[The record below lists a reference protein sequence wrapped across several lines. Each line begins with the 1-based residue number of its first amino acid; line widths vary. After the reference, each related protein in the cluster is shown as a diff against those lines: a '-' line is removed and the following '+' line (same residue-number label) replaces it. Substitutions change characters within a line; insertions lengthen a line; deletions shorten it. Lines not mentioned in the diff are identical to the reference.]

1 MHQVFATFL
10 LVYRELYIIFLMDD
24 NDFIKENI
32 VGRQESWKKRA
43 RHYAR
48 VTLSAVLFGT
58 LSAGIFAV
66 LEPKFAGH
74 FSDNEPETV
83 RFETE
88 PETSEA
94 ETEEE
99 TTEETTKETEP
110 ETTQT
115 EPETEEVPKETVSVE
130 NVVRE
135 EIRKYQYNVEDYERM
150 NSALQQVAAS
160 ADHSLVEVRS
170 RETANDFFGQLVKS
184 GKSSAGVVIAR
195 TSGEVLILT
204 SDTVARDSGS
214 IEAVFYGDKTYSA
227 SVKSVDEAD
236 GIAIVSVPLTSLSYR
251 DVQGIRIISMGDSS
265 MIRRGDMIIA
275 VGAPAGVYSS
285 STVGSVAS
293 VAYNTVSADGNIKDM
308 IADIDIDPSYGSFV
322 LNTDGEL
329 VGWIKS
335 DEKASEHGYEH
346 IVGISDYLDVIETIS
361 NGTEFAYLGLKAQEM
376 TQEMTEARLPEGLYI
391 RESIQ
396 NSPAYDAGIQNGDVL
411 VGINDKEIRKMVDYH
426 EALRELRVGDE
437 ADVAI
442 MRQNGA
448 EYVRVHFTV
457 TVAGR

>member
-10 LVYRELYIIFLMDD
+10 LVYGELYIIFFMED

-32 VGRQESWKKRA
+32 VGRQESLKKRA
-43 RHYAR
+43 KHYAR
-48 VTLSAVLFGT
+48 VTLSAVLFGA
-58 LSAGIFAV
+58 LSAGIFAF

-74 FSDNEPETV
+74 FSDSEPETV

-88 PETSEA
+88 PETSLIETKEETA
-94 ETEEE
+94 ET
-99 TTEETTKETEP
+99 TEP
-110 ETTQT
+110 ETAKT

-135 EIRKYQYNVEDYERM
+135 EIHKYQYSAKDYERM
-150 NSALQQVAAS
+150 NDALQQVAAS

-184 GKSSAGVVIAR
+184 GNSSAGVVIAR

-204 SDTVARDSGS
+204 SDTVAKDSGS
-214 IEAVFYGDKTYSA
+214 IEAVFYGDKSYSA
-227 SVKSVDEAD
+227 TVKSVDEAD
-236 GIAIVSVPLTSLSYR
+236 GIAIVSVPMTSLSYR
-251 DVQGIRIISMGDSS
+251 DGQGIRTISIGDSS
-265 MIRRGDMIIA
+265 MLQRGDLIIA

-285 STVGSVAS
+285 STVGTIAS
-293 VAYNTVSADGNIKDM
+293 VSYDTLSADGNIKDM
-308 IADIDIDPSYGSFV
+308 IADIDVDPMYGSFV

-329 VGWIKS
+329 VGWVRSEEKS
-335 DEKASEHGYEH
+335 HDHGYEH
-346 IVGISDYLDVIETIS
+346 VVGISDYLDVIETIS
-361 NGTEFAYLGLKAQEM
+361 NGTEFAYLGIKAQEM

-396 NSPAYDAGIQNGDVL
+396 NSPAYEAGIQNGDVL
-411 VGINDKEIRKMVDYH
+411 VGINDREIRKMEDYH
-426 EALRELRVGDE
+426 EALRELSAGDE
-437 ADVAI
+437 ADVTV

-448 EYVRVHFTV
+448 DYVPVHFTV